1 MQTTLAAIAVVTV
14 GYIFAY
20 LLFDRLRDRYGYVGG
35 AEYVIIGFLLGP
47 QVSGLLN
54 AGQVQDL
61 PPIVSLALGWLG
73 MLLGTY
79 FRLPAMAL
87 IEGDHLRIAFAE
99 AGAPFLAAGAA
110 LLAVFRLLA
119 GASWTEA
126 SVQAVTLAA
135 VATLT
140 SPVAADAVVD
150 RIRSRSGVPPVLQL
164 TARIDALIAVVAFGL
179 VLAVLHRGE
188 VAPGVPATTPTA
200 WAAMH
205 VA

>member
-61 PPIVSLALGWLG
+61 TPIVSLALGWLG

-79 FRLPAMAL
+79 FRLPTV
-87 IEGDHLRIAFAE
+87 
-99 AGAPFLAAGAA
+99 A
-110 LLAVFRLLA
+110 LLPPGHIKTAF
-119 GASWTEA
+119 SEA
-126 SVQAVTLAA
+126 
-135 VATLT
+135 LT
-140 SPVAADAVVD
+140 
-150 RIRSRSGVPPVLQL
+150 
-164 TARIDALIAVVAFGL
+164 TFG
-179 VLAVLHRGE
+179 
-188 VAPGVPATTPTA
+188 
-200 WAAMH
+200 
-205 VA
+205 